1 MTGAAHET
9 APSRSFLWIAVWRDG
24 AADIRCTVCRLLI
37 DIHFGLAH
45 SIPNGLD
52 ALVGLFTNNYFLS
65 FAGALFD
72 NWLLVTLRHL
82 RILAPAWRRHRW
94 GPHRMWGAVL

>member
-24 AADIRCTVCRLLI
+24 AADIRCTFCRLLI

-45 SIPNGLD
+45 GIPNGLD
-52 ALVGLFTNNYFLS
+52 ALVGLLTNDYFLS

-72 NWLLVTLRHL
+72 NWLLVTFRHL
-82 RILAPAWRRHRW
+82 EYALLHRACTT
-94 GPHRMWGAVL
+94 GNRAGCGTP